1 MMRYLE
7 KAEVGRHYSPHNLRH
22 TFATQLLNAGCQL
35 EVLKELMGHKSLAM
49 TLCYTE
55 LYDTTK
61 RRQYDRAME
70 RIQSKQANLFA
81 REDKPAPPLSQ
92 TATAMTQGGRRK

>member
-7 KAEVGRHYSPHNLRH
+7 KAEVRRHYSPHNLRH

-35 EVLKELMGHKSLAM
+35 EVLKELMGHKSLMM

-70 RIQSKQANLFA
+70 HIQSKQANLFA